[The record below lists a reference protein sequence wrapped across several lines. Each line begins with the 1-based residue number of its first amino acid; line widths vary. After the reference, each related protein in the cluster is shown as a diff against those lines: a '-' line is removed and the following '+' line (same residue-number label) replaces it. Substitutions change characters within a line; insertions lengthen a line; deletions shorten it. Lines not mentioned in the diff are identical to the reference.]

1 MNDTRGSGSPEGA
14 AMCRALVRRIGCIAW
29 LLAVLVALMPT
40 AQATPADDQPTAV
53 DPGRVGLDAAL
64 VRIQVIADVTIA
76 HINHSTGDVVIDKGT
91 YEVKQERVTGVL
103 VSGDGV
109 VATPYRLLRENL
121 DKVAVP
127 AANHLFVEE
136 MDAEL
141 VDGNDA
147 EGPTHATDPE
157 LDEHLQ
163 HCYRQVD
170 HCVVVSHERF
180 EVFLLTAGPQ
190 ESVPATLV
198 NEPTAPT
205 DVALLRI
212 GAQGLPSADLS
223 PTHEPVEDAAVA
235 GLVWPAAGSDP
246 TRPSRTTLHQIR
258 LDGAGLSPAG
268 PLRKVLAG
276 GLNGGPVIDQRTG
289 GVLALADCD
298 PATGAISAVGA
309 ASVQAALVTAEITP
323 ERSGFDTELTE
334 GLELLNQEKYA
345 AAVKRLQAATTYFDS
360 PLAHQYL
367 AMARERA
374 GAQDGTGTG
383 TGTGTPAPE
392 AEGIPWWM
400 SGVVVLLVLG
410 ALAAGLMI
418 GRRRARPA
426 GPTGGAASTKET
438 PSASTEDAAR

>member
-1 MNDTRGSGSPEGA
+1 
-14 AMCRALVRRIGCIAW
+14 MCRALVRRIGCIAW
-29 LLAVLVALMPT
+29 LLVVLLALMPT
-40 AQATPADDQPTAV
+40 AQATPADDQPTVV

-76 HINHSTGDVVIDKGT
+76 HINHSTGAVVIDKGT
-91 YEVKQERVTGVL
+91 YEVMQEKVTGVL

-127 AANHLFVEE
+127 AANKLFVAE

-141 VDGNDA
+141 VDGNETTKA
-147 EGPTHATDPE
+147 THATDPA

-180 EVFLLTAGPQ
+180 EVFLHTAGHQ

-198 NEPTAPT
+198 NDPTGPT

-212 GAQGLPSADLS
+212 GAQGLPSAGLS
-223 PTHEPVEDAAVA
+223 PTQEPVDDAAVA
-235 GLVWPAAGSDP
+235 GLVWPADGSDP
-246 TRPSRTTLHQIR
+246 TRPSRTTLHPIR
-258 LDGAGLSPAG
+258 LDGVGLSPTG

-298 PATGAISAVGA
+298 PATGDISAVGV

-334 GLELLNQEKYA
+334 GLKLLNQGKYA
-345 AAVKRLQAATTYFDS
+345 AAVERLQAATTYFDS
-360 PLAHQYL
+360 PLAHRYL

-374 GAQDGTGTG
+374 GAQEGTGS
-383 TGTGTPAPE
+383 GTGTPAPE

-410 ALAAGLMI
+410 ALAAGLVI

-426 GPTGGAASTKET
+426 GPTGGSASSDET
-438 PSASTEDAAR
+438 PSAATRDA